1 MFVDFASLPIFSKQP
16 TENPLSPH
24 PQNLCGHPGL
34 CGTLPFSWTGV
45 STLSL
50 CSEKVTSA
58 CAGMDDCGLHDDP
71 AILDEFLDMSAG
83 VGVSD
88 FRLFCGVEP
97 YLALADTSDSSGK
110 ALLRAKV
117 DHDLE
122 SLLET
127 KYLHGKMITLS
138 DEVRLLDEVQLRTV
152 DDWVLRNQATEN
164 LIR

>member
-24 PQNLCGHPGL
+24 PQNLCGHPSL
-34 CGTLPFSWTGV
+34 CCTLPFPWTGV

-50 CSEKVTSA
+50 CREKVTGA
-58 CAGMDDCGLHDDP
+58 CAGVDDCGLDDNP
-71 AILDEFLDMSAG
+71 AILDEFLDMRAR

-117 DHDLE
+117 DHDLVFW
-122 SLLET
+122 LET
-127 KYLHGKMITLS
+127 KY
-138 DEVRLLDEVQLRTV
+138 
-152 DDWVLRNQATEN
+152 
-164 LIR
+164 